1 MSLFTGRSGQFV
13 LVVEVLVV
21 LLDSPRDVATL
32 TVADNVVIQPPP
44 VDQLPLFVMLR
55 PDVLHHVELP
65 LVFLLTQSAL
75 EHGPNVG
82 AEMNLQVPENKG
94 LEGALGA
101 LVLNLPRLTFLLF
114 PPTTD
119 SLARPEGVLGEAL
132 GFLSLSLTRPG
143 RFGLA
148 SFQIVENILEGF
160 FRRFFG
166 YFPGGVCFL
175 IVVILTDE
183 V

>member
-1 MSLFTGRSGQFV
+1 M
-13 LVVEVLVV
+13 LVV

-32 TVADNVVIQPPP
+32 TVADNVVIQPPS
-44 VDQLPLFVMLR
+44 VDHLPLVVMLR
-55 PDVLHHVELP
+55 PDVLHHIELP

-101 LVLNLPRLTFLLF
+101 LVLHLPRLTLPLL
-114 PPTTD
+114 PPSRY
-119 SLARPEGVLGEAL
+119 SLTGPEGVLGEAL
-132 GFLSLSLTRPG
+132 GFLYLSLTRPR
-143 RFGLA
+143 RFGLT

-160 FRRFFG
+160 FLRFFG
-166 YFPGGVCFL
+166 YFPGSVWFL
-175 IVVILTDE
+175 IVVTLTDE